1 MKNKKMSEKKRKE
14 RNLIQFNS
22 IRVVSKEEKT
32 Q

>member
-14 RNLIQFNS
+14 RNLIQFDS